1 MHVVDAPHQR
11 ILRLLRDEGPVSRA
25 ELGDRLELTRP
36 RLLAEVERL
45 VSGGLI
51 AEAGMAA
58 SRGGRR
64 STLVELHPR
73 LRFAA
78 VDLGASSIDIE
89 VTNGRLEPVAAY
101 QEPADIRTGPR
112 AILHRVNELLAKART
127 DGAYERLDAIGIGVP
142 GPVSFRDGV
151 PVSPPIMPG
160 WDRYPVRELLAR
172 EHSCPAVV
180 DNDVNIMAIGE
191 RHGGVAHSVD
201 DFLFVK
207 IGTGIG
213 CGIHLAGGVYRG
225 VDGCAGDIG
234 HIQVDSHGP
243 VCSCG
248 NAGCLEA
255 LFSGAALARD
265 ALAAAR
271 SGESPALAERL
282 AANDAARAA
291 AAIASAASAS
301 ASAAS
306 SSASAAST
314 GASAA
319 SASTATPVA
328 GTRPGDPT
336 SEAGRSDESPAGGPR
351 EGSDNLSRGIP
362 AAGYPVGS
370 GYGGS
375 SSGYGGSGYGGSGY
389 GTGFGYGSGAGSGS
403 AGPWLIT
410 ARDVAEGA
418 AEGDVVCIR
427 LIRDGGRRVGGV
439 LATLVSFANPS
450 MIVIGGGLAQLGHV
464 LLAEIRS
471 VVYRRSLPLATG
483 NLPVVLSELGPRA
496 GVTGAA
502 VLASEVAFEQAS

>member
-1 MHVVDAPHQR
+1 MHVIDAPHLR
-11 ILRLLRDEGPVSRA
+11 LLRLLRDEGPISRA
-25 ELGDRLELTRP
+25 ELGDRLDLTRP

-45 VSGGLI
+45 VAAGYI

-64 STLVELHPR
+64 STLVELQPR

-78 VDLGASSIDIE
+78 VDLGASSIDVE

-101 QEPADIRTGPR
+101 QEGADIRSGPK

-127 DGAYERLDAIGIGVP
+127 DGAYDRLDAVGIGVP

-172 EHSCPAVV
+172 EHGCPAVV

-213 CGIHLAGGVYRG
+213 CGIHLGGGVYRG

-234 HIQVDSHGP
+234 HIQVDAHGP
-243 VCSCG
+243 MCSCG

-265 ALAAAR
+265 AGAAAR
-271 SGESPALAERL
+271 SGDSPALAERL
-282 AANDAARAA
+282 AANGE
-291 AAIASAASAS
+291 I
-301 ASAAS
+301 
-306 SSASAAST
+306 
-314 GASAA
+314 G
-319 SASTATPVA
+319 
-328 GTRPGDPT
+328 
-336 SEAGRSDESPAGGPR
+336 
-351 EGSDNLSRGIP
+351 
-362 AAGYPVGS
+362 
-370 GYGGS
+370 
-375 SSGYGGSGYGGSGY
+375 
-389 GTGFGYGSGAGSGS
+389 
-403 AGPWLIT
+403 

-418 AEGDVVCIR
+418 AEGDVICIR
-427 LIRDGGRRVGGV
+427 LIRDGGRRVGAT

-450 MIVIGGGLAQLGHV
+450 MIVIGGGLAQLGHI

-483 NLPVVLSELGPRA
+483 NLPVVLSELGARA
-496 GVTGAA
+496 GVSGAA
-502 VLASEVAFEQAS
+502 VLASDTAFEQAS

>member
-1 MHVVDAPHQR
+1 MHVVDAPHLR
-11 ILRLLRDEGPVSRA
+11 LLRLLRDEGPISRA
-25 ELGDRLELTRP
+25 ELGDRLDLTRP

-45 VSGGLI
+45 VAAGYI

-64 STLVELHPR
+64 STLVELQPR

-101 QEPADIRTGPR
+101 RESADIRSGPK
-112 AILHRVNELLAKART
+112 AILHRVNELLAKARI
-127 DGAYERLDAIGIGVP
+127 DGAFERLDAVGIGVP

-172 EHSCPAVV
+172 EHGCPAVV

-213 CGIHLAGGVYRG
+213 CGIHLGGGVYRG

-234 HIQVDSHGP
+234 HIQVDAHGP
-243 VCSCG
+243 MCSCG

-282 AANDAARAA
+282 AANGE
-291 AAIASAASAS
+291 I
-301 ASAAS
+301 
-306 SSASAAST
+306 
-314 GASAA
+314 G
-319 SASTATPVA
+319 
-328 GTRPGDPT
+328 
-336 SEAGRSDESPAGGPR
+336 
-351 EGSDNLSRGIP
+351 
-362 AAGYPVGS
+362 
-370 GYGGS
+370 
-375 SSGYGGSGYGGSGY
+375 
-389 GTGFGYGSGAGSGS
+389 
-403 AGPWLIT
+403 
-410 ARDVAEGA
+410 ARDVADGA
-418 AEGDVVCIR
+418 AEGDVTCIR
-427 LIRDGGRRVGGV
+427 LIRDGGRRVGAT

-450 MIVIGGGLAQLGHV
+450 MIVIGGGLAQLGHI

-483 NLPVVLSELGPRA
+483 NLPVVLSELGARA
-496 GVTGAA
+496 GVSGAA
-502 VLASEVAFEQAS
+502 VLASDTAFEQAS

>member
-1 MHVVDAPHQR
+1 MHVVDAPHLR
-11 ILRLLRDEGPVSRA
+11 LLRLLRDEGPISRA
-25 ELGDRLELTRP
+25 ELGDRLDLTRP

-45 VSGGLI
+45 VAGGYI

-64 STLVELHPR
+64 STLVELQPR

-101 QEPADIRTGPR
+101 RESADIRTGPK

-127 DGAYERLDAIGIGVP
+127 DGAFERLDAVGIGVP

-172 EHSCPAVV
+172 EHGCPAVV

-234 HIQVDSHGP
+234 HIQVDAHGP

-265 ALAAAR
+265 AGAAAR
-271 SGESPALAERL
+271 SGESPALAERFQT
-282 AANDAARAA
+282 NGE
-291 AAIASAASAS
+291 I
-301 ASAAS
+301 
-306 SSASAAST
+306 
-314 GASAA
+314 G
-319 SASTATPVA
+319 
-328 GTRPGDPT
+328 
-336 SEAGRSDESPAGGPR
+336 
-351 EGSDNLSRGIP
+351 
-362 AAGYPVGS
+362 
-370 GYGGS
+370 
-375 SSGYGGSGYGGSGY
+375 
-389 GTGFGYGSGAGSGS
+389 
-403 AGPWLIT
+403 

-427 LIRDGGRRVGGV
+427 LIRDGGRRVGAT

-450 MIVIGGGLAQLGHV
+450 MIVIGGGLAQLGHI

-483 NLPVVLSELGPRA
+483 NLPVVLSELGARA

-502 VLASEVAFEQAS
+502 VLASDTAFEQAS

>member
-1 MHVVDAPHQR
+1 MRTVEPLHLR
-11 ILRLLRDEGPVSRA
+11 LLRLLRDQGAVSRA
-25 ELGDRLELTRP
+25 ELADRLELTRP

-45 VSGGLI
+45 VAAGYI

-101 QEPADIRTGPR
+101 RESADIRSGPKV
-112 AILHRVNELLAKART
+112 ILPRVNELLAKARS
-127 DGAYERLDAIGIGVP
+127 DGAYERLDAVGIGVP

-172 EHSCPAVV
+172 EHGCPAVV

-213 CGIHLAGGVYRG
+213 CGIHLAGTVYRG

-234 HIQVDSHGP
+234 HIQVDADGP

-255 LFSGAALARD
+255 LFSGAALSRD
-265 ALAAAR
+265 AAAAAR

-282 AANDAARAA
+282 AAGDAGAPELGARE
-291 AAIASAASAS
+291 
-301 ASAAS
+301 
-306 SSASAAST
+306 
-314 GASAA
+314 
-319 SASTATPVA
+319 VA
-328 GTRPGDPT
+328 D
-336 SEAGRSDESPAGGPR
+336 
-351 EGSDNLSRGIP
+351 
-362 AAGYPVGS
+362 
-370 GYGGS
+370 
-375 SSGYGGSGYGGSGY
+375 
-389 GTGFGYGSGAGSGS
+389 
-403 AGPWLIT
+403 
-410 ARDVAEGA
+410 GA
-418 AEGDVVCIR
+418 AEGDVTCIR

-450 MIVIGGGLAQLGHV
+450 MIVIGGGLAQLGHI

-483 NLPVVLSELGPRA
+483 NLPVVLSELEGRA

-502 VLASEVAFEQAS
+502 VLASDMAFEQAS

>member
-1 MHVVDAPHQR
+1 VTDAPHLR
-11 ILRLLRDEGPVSRA
+11 ILRLLRDEGAVSRA

-45 VSGGLI
+45 VAVGVI
-51 AEAGMAA
+51 AEAGLAA

-64 STLVELHPR
+64 STLVEIHPR

-78 VDLGASSIDIE
+78 VDLGASSIDVE
-89 VTNGRLEPVAAY
+89 VVNGRLEPVVTYREA
-101 QEPADIRTGPR
+101 ADIRSGPKV
-112 AILHRVNELLAKART
+112 ILQRVNELLAKARI
-127 DGAYERLDAIGIGVP
+127 DGAFERLDAVGIGVP

-160 WDRYPVRELLAR
+160 WDRYPVREILAR
-172 EHSCPAVV
+172 EHGCPAVV

-213 CGIHLAGGVYRG
+213 CGIHLGGTVYRG
-225 VDGCAGDIG
+225 IDGCAGDIG
-234 HIQVDSHGP
+234 HIQVDANGP

-271 SGESPALAERL
+271 AGESPALAERL
-282 AANDAARAA
+282 AGND
-291 AAIASAASAS
+291 
-301 ASAAS
+301 
-306 SSASAAST
+306 
-314 GASAA
+314 
-319 SASTATPVA
+319 
-328 GTRPGDPT
+328 
-336 SEAGRSDESPAGGPR
+336 E
-351 EGSDNLSRGIP
+351 L
-362 AAGYPVGS
+362 
-370 GYGGS
+370 
-375 SSGYGGSGYGGSGY
+375 
-389 GTGFGYGSGAGSGS
+389 
-403 AGPWLIT
+403 T

-418 AEGDVVCIR
+418 AEGDVTCIR
-427 LIRDGGRRVGGV
+427 LIREGGRRVGGV

-483 NLPVVLSELGPRA
+483 NLPVVLSELGNRA

-502 VLASEVAFEQAS
+502 VLASDMAFEQAS

>member
-1 MHVVDAPHQR
+1 MHVVDAPHLR
-11 ILRLLRDEGPVSRA
+11 LLRLLRDEGPISRA
-25 ELGDRLELTRP
+25 ELGDRLDLTRP

-45 VSGGLI
+45 VAAGYI

-64 STLVELHPR
+64 STLVELQPR

-78 VDLGASSIDIE
+78 VDLGASSIDVE

-101 QEPADIRTGPR
+101 RESADIRSGPKV
-112 AILHRVNELLAKART
+112 ILHRVNELLAKART
-127 DGAYERLDAIGIGVP
+127 DGAFDRLDAVGIGVP

-172 EHSCPAVV
+172 EHGCPAVV

-213 CGIHLAGGVYRG
+213 CGIHLGGGVYRG

-234 HIQVDSHGP
+234 HIQVDAHGP
-243 VCSCG
+243 MCSCG

-265 ALAAAR
+265 AGAAAR

-282 AANDAARAA
+282 SMNGE
-291 AAIASAASAS
+291 I
-301 ASAAS
+301 
-306 SSASAAST
+306 
-314 GASAA
+314 G
-319 SASTATPVA
+319 
-328 GTRPGDPT
+328 
-336 SEAGRSDESPAGGPR
+336 
-351 EGSDNLSRGIP
+351 
-362 AAGYPVGS
+362 
-370 GYGGS
+370 
-375 SSGYGGSGYGGSGY
+375 
-389 GTGFGYGSGAGSGS
+389 
-403 AGPWLIT
+403 
-410 ARDVAEGA
+410 ARDVADGA
-418 AEGDVVCIR
+418 AEGDVTCIR
-427 LIRDGGRRVGGV
+427 LIRDGGRRVGAT

-450 MIVIGGGLAQLGHV
+450 MIVIGGGLAQLGHI

-483 NLPVVLSELGPRA
+483 NLPVVLSELGARA
-496 GVTGAA
+496 GVSGAA
-502 VLASEVAFEQAS
+502 VLASDTAFEQAS

>member
-1 MHVVDAPHQR
+1 VHVVDAPHLR
-11 ILRLLRDEGPVSRA
+11 LLRLLRDEGPISRA
-25 ELGDRLELTRP
+25 ELGDRLDLTRP

-45 VSGGLI
+45 VAAGYI

-64 STLVELHPR
+64 STLVELQPR

-101 QEPADIRTGPR
+101 RESADIRSGPK
-112 AILHRVNELLAKART
+112 AILHRVNELLDKART
-127 DGAYERLDAIGIGVP
+127 DGAFDRLDAVGIGVP

-172 EHSCPAVV
+172 EHGCPAVV

-213 CGIHLAGGVYRG
+213 CGIHLGGGVYRG

-234 HIQVDSHGP
+234 HIQVDAHGP
-243 VCSCG
+243 MCSCG

-255 LFSGAALARD
+255 LFSGAALSRD
-265 ALAAAR
+265 ASAAAR
-271 SGESPALAERL
+271 SGDSPALAERL
-282 AANDAARAA
+282 AANGE
-291 AAIASAASAS
+291 I
-301 ASAAS
+301 
-306 SSASAAST
+306 
-314 GASAA
+314 G
-319 SASTATPVA
+319 
-328 GTRPGDPT
+328 
-336 SEAGRSDESPAGGPR
+336 
-351 EGSDNLSRGIP
+351 
-362 AAGYPVGS
+362 
-370 GYGGS
+370 
-375 SSGYGGSGYGGSGY
+375 
-389 GTGFGYGSGAGSGS
+389 
-403 AGPWLIT
+403 

-427 LIRDGGRRVGGV
+427 LIRDGGRRVGAT

-450 MIVIGGGLAQLGHV
+450 MIVIGGGLAQLGHI

-483 NLPVVLSELGPRA
+483 NLPVVLSELGARA
-496 GVTGAA
+496 GVSGAA
-502 VLASEVAFEQAS
+502 VLASDTAFEQAS